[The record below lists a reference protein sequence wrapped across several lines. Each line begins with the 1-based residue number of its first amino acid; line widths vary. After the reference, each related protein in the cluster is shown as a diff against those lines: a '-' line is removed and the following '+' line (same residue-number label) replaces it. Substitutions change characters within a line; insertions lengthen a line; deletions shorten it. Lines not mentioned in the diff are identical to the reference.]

1 VSLKLQKRLAA
12 SILGCGKN
20 KVWVDPNEIGV
31 VGMSTTRKTVRKLVT
46 DGYVLRKPQKI
57 HSRARARRH
66 LLAKRKGRHTGT
78 GKRRGTKNARFPP
91 KLHWI
96 RRVRVLRR
104 LLKKYRESKKIDK
117 HMYHELYLK
126 VKGNTYKNKRVLVE
140 SIHYLKAEQNRENML
155 TEQADARRRKNK
167 LKRGRIAA
175 KNARIARASVVEK
188 FKPGAAKKAEA
199 IVQKK
204 IEEKKAAKAAG
215 GAGAGKVAGVAAGK
229 AVDAKKD
236 AAKKVDA
243 KPDAKAPAAGDAK
256 PKKAAAAAP
265 ADAKAAAPAKGDAK
279 PKAAA
284 ADAKAAAPKKADAKP
299 AAAAATSAQP
309 KAAAAAATQPKAA
322 APKESAPKAAPAEA
336 KKQPPADKKKE
347 KK

>member
-1 VSLKLQKRLAA
+1 LHRLMVSLKLQKRLAA

-20 KVWVDPNEIGV
+20 KVWVDPNEISV

-104 LLKKYRESKKIDK
+104 LLKKYRETKKIDK

-215 GAGAGKVAGVAAGK
+215 GSGAGKAA
-229 AVDAKKD
+229 DAKKSD
-236 AAKKVDA
+236 GKKADGAAK
-243 KPDAKAPAAGDAK
+243 
-256 PKKAAAAAP
+256 
-265 ADAKAAAPAKGDAK
+265 ADAKAAAGDAK
-279 PKAAA
+279 AAKGADAGAKKGSGKVAAAA
-284 ADAKAAAPKKADAKP
+284 ADPKPKAADAKP
-299 AAAAATSAQP
+299 AAAASVPAK
-309 KAAAAAATQPKAA
+309 KADKPAAGGAPAAQPKAA
-322 APKESAPKAAPAEA
+322 APKEGAPAEKKAAAAKAAPTEA
-336 KKQPPADKKKE
+336 KKAPPADKKKE